1 MIPFLF
7 VAEIE
12 YQNREELAEPTEA
25 DIQEIQDAA
34 KKAKEKKKDIA
45 GKRSTSTTIIKYI
58 GVGFVTNCYWGYVF
72 CQMLGP
78 VKRNNCMHSLT
89 LFGKVVYE
97 AQLFENAPKLCFN

>member
-12 YQNREELAEPTEA
+12 YQNKEELAEPTEA

-34 KKAKEKKKDIA
+34 KKAKEKNIA

-58 GVGFVTNCYWGYVF
+58 GVGFVTNCYWGYMSP
-72 CQMLGP
+72 CPPM
-78 VKRNNCMHSLT
+78 K
-89 LFGKVVYE
+89 Y
-97 AQLFENAPKLCFN
+97 

>member
-45 GKRSTSTTIIKYI
+45 RKRSTSTTIIKYK
-58 GVGFVTNCYWGYVF
+58 GVGFATNCYWGYTSPCPSNEV
-72 CQMLGP
+72 L
-78 VKRNNCMHSLT
+78 KSSARIS
-89 LFGKVVYE
+89 E
-97 AQLFENAPKLCFN
+97 AHIETGA

>member
-34 KKAKEKKKDIA
+34 KKAKEKKKDID
-45 GKRSTSTTIIKYI
+45 GKRSTSTTIMKHI
-58 GVGFVTNCYWGYVF
+58 GVGFVTNCYWGYMSPCPPNEV
-72 CQMLGP
+72 L
-78 VKRNNCMHSLT
+78 KSSARIS
-89 LFGKVVYE
+89 E
-97 AQLFENAPKLCFN
+97 AHIKTGV

>member
-45 GKRSTSTTIIKYI
+45 GKRSTIIKYI
-58 GVGFVTNCYWGYVF
+58 GVGFVTNCYWGYMSP
-72 CQMLGP
+72 CPQ
-78 VKRNNCMHSLT
+78 
-89 LFGKVVYE
+89 
-97 AQLFENAPKLCFN
+97 

>member
-45 GKRSTSTTIIKYI
+45 GKRSTSTTIIKDI
-58 GVGFVTNCYWGYVF
+58 GVGFVTNCYWGYMSPCPHPINEV
-72 CQMLGP
+72 LKSSAP
-78 VKRNNCMHSLT
+78 IS
-89 LFGKVVYE
+89 E
-97 AQLFENAPKLCFN
+97 AHIKTGA

>member
-7 VAEIE
+7 VTEIE

-34 KKAKEKKKDIA
+34 KKAKEKKKDID

-58 GVGFVTNCYWGYVF
+58 GVGFVTSCYWGYVST
-72 CQMLGP
+72 CPPM
-78 VKRNNCMHSLT
+78 K
-89 LFGKVVYE
+89 Y
-97 AQLFENAPKLCFN
+97 

>member
-45 GKRSTSTTIIKYI
+45 VKRSTSTTIIK
-58 GVGFVTNCYWGYVF
+58 
-72 CQMLGP
+72 
-78 VKRNNCMHSLT
+78 
-89 LFGKVVYE
+89 
-97 AQLFENAPKLCFN
+97 